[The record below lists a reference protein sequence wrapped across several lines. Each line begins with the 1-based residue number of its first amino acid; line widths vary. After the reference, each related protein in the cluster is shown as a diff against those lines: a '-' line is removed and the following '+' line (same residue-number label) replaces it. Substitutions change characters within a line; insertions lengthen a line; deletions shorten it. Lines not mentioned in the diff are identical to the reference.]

1 MKYSINES
9 ELLTIVWAIEH
20 FKHYLYGVQFNVVS
34 DHKALM
40 SLLKP
45 NRGNETFSSRL
56 TRWVD
61 RLLLFDFE
69 VIHVAGKTLGMA
81 DYLSRH
87 LSYLVGASIK
97 AEMLWNEW
105 FTVNSVNSLIDVL
118 DSSVSER
125 SNAAEMNDEKTRI
138 NHVNEANTKQ
148 PIKLQEQRNSLE
160 TSKISRSVIKLKAR
174 MSQSPLIRALNE
186 MLLPAN
192 YAANKII
199 QKIIALVKNYNRTAV
214 SRLPSPW
221 REKFQSFSRDEREF
235 CIWII
240 VWLFHTQCEL

>member
-1 MKYSINES
+1 M
-9 ELLTIVWAIEH
+9 
-20 FKHYLYGVQFNVVS
+20 
-34 DHKALM
+34 
-40 SLLKP
+40 
-45 NRGNETFSSRL
+45 
-56 TRWVD
+56 
-61 RLLLFDFE
+61 LFDFE

-87 LSYLVGASIK
+87 LSNLVGASIK

-105 FTVNSVNSLIDVL
+105 FTVKSVNSLIDVL

-235 CIWII
+235 LYMDNRLVIPHAMRAMIMCSLHYGNPGRDAMLGMVSDIWWPKIHQEVIDQARLREQCLQAGKNLKCI
-240 VWLFHTQCEL
+240 LKQKQ